1 MGTKDYEVRNKD
13 YSSGEYHLNGGDSR
27 GSNYNEYSKNDNSNF
42 VLFIITFFILGSG
55 VFLALY
61 YGDYL
66 DTIDFSAS
74 KTQEKPVAAK
84 PSVNSNTNSGS
95 YDNNRNRVE
104 VAHNNREDNKP
115 VLKKV
120 SPLEKVDD
128 EEKRKRF
135 EAKRNFL
142 LGKFLKS
149 KRNSNQTQSQESGS
163 LANINQEKK
172 DIPVPANTDVSK
184 SNNSENA
191 NDNRISE
198 VSSKSENKDN
208 APIIPEE
215 AKPKVNNENEEI
227 YNYIKNGE
235 LINIFMLSEKG
246 KKIEDFYYNNEPAV
260 CIAVRYDRFEILKY
274 LIHEFD
280 CKKTVNKENKRNALH
295 YAVIYYNL
303 NTVQFLLDNGFSPNE
318 KDSEGNT
325 PLHYAVGNNLLECV
339 KMMQNQGADPNV
351 INNKK
356 QNALHLAVKN
366 DNAEM
371 VGFLVKKG
379 ANVNQQDNEGNTP
392 LHYCSMFSLDNRPL
406 MKELYKYEDQ
416 FDLSIKNNNGKT
428 PRNIRESDCFDNY
441 EKNRNE
447 KIKQINSQNENNKSG
462 ETKKKPVHLEK
473 YLVFNEES
481 SIEDA
486 AIDFSEDNS
495 YVFCPGGP
503 IVIPFQPMMV
513 RLFLAQIAVEKDH
526 AVFLGKLCKDKF
538 HPINEPEKF
547 IPINSKVILSMVLIA
562 ADKDSRKCVDV
573 LIDNGA
579 DLKIEAQKPKEKQK
593 EFVEEGKTLLH
604 CAAQY
609 GNIPLMKK
617 VIEAGVPLNKKTVS
631 GKTPL
636 YFAVKNNQYESV
648 YMLIENG
655 AEREESLKSETN
667 DDRILKLL
675 EKGLD
680 STK

>member
-1 MGTKDYEVRNKD
+1 MGMKDYEVRNRD
-13 YSSGEYHLNGGDSR
+13 YSSGEYHQNGGESHGSKFNQYSRNNDSFF
-27 GSNYNEYSKNDNSNF
+27 GIIIFIFCFLGLGIYMAFNYGAVSHTEKTDLSASNSQDKKNTPDSYDYSNF
-42 VLFIITFFILGSG
+42 VIPNKNNNQKRIL
-55 VFLALY
+55 L
-61 YGDYL
+61 
-66 DTIDFSAS
+66 I
-74 KTQEKPVAAK
+74 
-84 PSVNSNTNSGS
+84 
-95 YDNNRNRVE
+95 
-104 VAHNNREDNKP
+104 DNKTYEINKTS
-115 VLKKV
+115 LENKK
-120 SPLEKVDD
+120 ED
-128 EEKRKRF
+128 EKRKRF
-135 EAKRNFL
+135 EAKRKTVFGKL
-142 LGKFLKS
+142 LNS
-149 KRNSNQTQSQESGS
+149 KNYTNQSQSQESGLS
-163 LANINQEKK
+163 ANANQEKQ
-172 DIPVPANTDVSK
+172 DTPVPANTDVSK
-184 SNNSENA
+184 SNSGEIA
-191 NDNRISE
+191 GDNIIPG
-198 VSSKSENKDN
+198 VVSKSENRDN
-208 APIIPEE
+208 AALITEE
-215 AKPKVNNENEEI
+215 TKPKTYDENEEI

-246 KKIEDFYYNNEPAV
+246 KKIEEFYYNNEPAV

-303 NTVQFLLDNGFSPNE
+303 NTVQFLLDNGFSANE

-325 PLHYAVGNNLLECV
+325 PLHYAVENNLLECV
-339 KMMQNQGADPNV
+339 KMMQNQGADLNIV
-351 INNKK
+351 NNKK
-356 QNALHLAVKN
+356 QNALHLAIKN
-366 DNAEM
+366 DNPYI

-428 PRNIRESDCFDNY
+428 PRNVRESDCFENY
-441 EKNRNE
+441 EKWRKE
-447 KIKQINSQNENNKSG
+447 EIERINSQKENNKSG
-462 ETKKKPVHLEK
+462 ETKKKQVHLEK
-473 YLVFNEES
+473 YLVFSEES
-481 SIEDA
+481 CIEDA

-513 RLFLAQIAVEKDH
+513 RLFLAQIAVEKDY
-526 AVFLGKLCKDKF
+526 AVLLGKLCKDKF
-538 HPINEPEKF
+538 RPINEPENF
-547 IPINSKVILSMVLIA
+547 IPINSKVMLTMVLLA

-617 VIEAGVPLNKKTVS
+617 VIEAGVPLDKKTAS
-631 GKTPL
+631 GRTPL
-636 YFAVKNNQYESV
+636 YFAVKNNQYDSV
-648 YMLIENG
+648 YMLISKG
-655 AEREESLKSETN
+655 AVIEESLKSETN

-675 EKGLD
+675 EKG
-680 STK
+680 K